1 LIGTLTIFLVYL
13 LGKEMFNKKTG
24 IISATIIAF
33 VPIHVIYSG
42 RILNDVLVT
51 FFITL
56 AFFFFWKGFEKG
68 NEKYKIFWGI
78 VLGIGLLARYTM
90 LWIIPI
96 FPIYLWIKNKSLN
109 FLKDKYLWYAI
120 IGFFVV
126 LIPWFV
132 YGYFEYGNIF
142 GGFLHGFKG
151 AAYWGGNQSWM
162 FFFQN
167 HRYIFS
173 ISGILFVLSLI
184 GISYTKDYKKREVYI
199 LLIWSLLYFIM
210 LVIMPHKEERFV
222 IPIIPAISLIIGYSL
237 NKIKSYKKIILGI
250 ILIILLWSCL
260 SILVHDKNISSNT
273 NTECFIE
280 TMNFLKKQGDNYI
293 TVSENPPI
301 VRYFTNT
308 ESSFYPDKITEESLK
323 EVSNSTN
330 KTVYFIFN
338 KLNSGFETDKWMK
351 LNEIL
356 GEDYGL
362 KFKCPEDPEVNF
374 VYSNKLN

>member
-1 LIGTLTIFLVYL
+1 
-13 LGKEMFNKKTG
+13 
-24 IISATIIAF
+24 
-33 VPIHVIYSG
+33 
-42 RILNDVLVT
+42 
-51 FFITL
+51 
-56 AFFFFWKGFEKG
+56 
-68 NEKYKIFWGI
+68 
-78 VLGIGLLARYTM
+78 
-90 LWIIPI
+90 
-96 FPIYLWIKNKSLN
+96 
-109 FLKDKYLWYAI
+109 
-120 IGFFVV
+120 
-126 LIPWFV
+126 
-132 YGYFEYGNIF
+132 
-142 GGFLHGFKG
+142 
-151 AAYWGGNQSWM
+151 
-162 FFFQN
+162 
-167 HRYIFS
+167 
-173 ISGILFVLSLI
+173 
-184 GISYTKDYKKREVYI
+184 
-199 LLIWSLLYFIM
+199 
-210 LVIMPHKEERFV
+210 
-222 IPIIPAISLIIGYSL
+222 
-237 NKIKSYKKIILGI
+237 
-250 ILIILLWSCL
+250 
-260 SILVHDKNISSNT
+260 LVHDKNISSNT